1 MRQALLMV
9 NMGGPSALSEVPGYL
24 RAIFNDPAILPLP
37 GFFRKPLAS
46 YIVSKRTEKVKDR
59 YKLIGGSSPL
69 PEWTKKLADL
79 VKKSIDKSGKKLD
92 VAYAFRYTSPTIKE
106 ALNDLKANDIESII
120 LLPLFPHST
129 GAMTGSIEKEAK
141 RAAGK
146 LGLKITCVPAWGN
159 DDRFLSIWK
168 KYLSDA
174 LKDVSGKGYV
184 LFIAHGIPLRDARN
198 GDDYPDQVSRTAKTL
213 GESLPDNVNWS
224 LAYQSRVGPVKWIR
238 PYLEDEM
245 DRIAATGVDL
255 LMPLSFVADCLETL
269 YDLDIVASKR
279 AKDRGAESVK
289 RIRVFNDD
297 PRFADALAG
306 LVLEGYYNER

>member
-1 MRQALLMV
+1 MV

-37 GFFRKPLAS
+37 GILRKVMTS
-46 YIVSKRTEKVKDR
+46 YIVSKRAEKVKDR

-69 PEWTKKLADL
+69 PGWTKKLADL
-79 VKKSIDKSGKKLD
+79 VKIAVDKSGKNLN
-92 VAYAFRYTSPTIKE
+92 VAYAFRYTSPTIGE
-106 ALNDLKANDIESII
+106 ALNSLAEQNIEKII
-120 LLPLFPHST
+120 LLPLFPHYT

-141 RAAGK
+141 RAANK
-146 LGLKITCVPAWGN
+146 LGLKLIYVPAWGN
-159 DDRFLSIWK
+159 DDKILSIWK
-168 KYLSDA
+168 KYLNDA
-174 LKDVSGKGYV
+174 LKDVLGKAHV
-184 LFIAHGIPLRDARN
+184 LFVAHGIPLRDARN

-238 PYLEDEM
+238 PYLEDEI
-245 DRIAATGVDL
+245 DRLAISGANL

-269 YDLDIVASKR
+269 YDLDIVASKQ
-279 AKDRGAESVK
+279 AKDRGAESVN

-297 PRFADALAG
+297 PRFANALAE
-306 LVLEGYYNER
+306 LVIEDYYNVR